1 MLGIRPRE
9 FPDEETKKIWISGW
23 YKQYNEF
30 FSKLT
35 EKEREKVITFDPS
48 LTCTEIRDDIR
59 VKTYEDGSTE
69 EIYMIYLIFNCRA
82 KNTKIIINDEFES
95 YAWVMK
101 EDLYKY
107 DLNEATKI
115 TLKQKNL
122 I

>member
-1 MLGIRPRE
+1 M
-9 FPDEETKKIWISGW
+9 F
-23 YKQYNEF
+23 
-30 FSKLT
+30 
-35 EKEREKVITFDPS
+35 
-48 LTCTEIRDDIR
+48 
-59 VKTYEDGSTE
+59 
-69 EIYMIYLIFNCRA
+69 LIFNCRA
-82 KNTKIIINDEFES
+82 KNTKIIINDYFEI